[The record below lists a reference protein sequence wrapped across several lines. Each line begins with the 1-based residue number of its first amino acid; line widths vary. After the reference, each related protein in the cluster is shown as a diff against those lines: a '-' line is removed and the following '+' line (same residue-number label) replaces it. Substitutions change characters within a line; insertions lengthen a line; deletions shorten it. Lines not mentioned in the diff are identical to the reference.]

1 MNSWFQATHQENL
14 QDILWGLN
22 NPWYWGVMA
31 AAACVG
37 TACLFIYLRRMVKA
51 QDGLDALA
59 VGRLMWLGAMVITPF
74 QGLNSGILFVSYA
87 LFMLGGSFMAFLVVT
102 DWCRRRGTP
111 LQRCGAIW
119 REVFHKQ
126 RDRATAGD

>member
-1 MNSWFQATHQENL
+1 MNGWAHQENL

-22 NPWYWGVMA
+22 NPWYWGCMA

-37 TACLFIYLRRMVKA
+37 TVCLFIYLHRLVKA

-87 LFMLGGSFMAFLVVT
+87 LFMLGGSLMAFLVVT
-102 DWCRRRGTP
+102 GWCHRRGTM
-111 LQRCGAIW
+111 LQKCGAIW

-126 RDRATAGD
+126 RNREMAGD